1 MPDAGDRTVVEIV
14 TETKAIDRLMA
25 FAPAI
30 IAAGTRVPNR
40 CIAATAVGCGVL
52 EAFDIEARPF
62 PVLVEIANRAFIEAR
77 ARGADDVTAIARGGH
92 ILVINREP
100 VPNGWCGHLMIHL
113 PAHALLMDLD
123 FQQFR
128 REAQQIAAAPAELF
142 PWPAGTTART
152 YTNRDGARI
161 VIQATDDRTFEASP
175 DWRDLNRRRPM
186 VGELVRAIRKNRLTK
201 GATD

>member
-1 MPDAGDRTVVEIV
+1 M
-14 TETKAIDRLMA
+14 TESKVIDRLRE

-52 EAFDIEARPF
+52 EAFDIDARPF
-62 PVLVEIANRAFIEAR
+62 PVLVEIANRAFVEAR

-92 ILVINREP
+92 VMTISRVP
-100 VPNGWCGHLMIHL
+100 VLNGWCGHLMIHV

-128 REAQQIAAAPAELF
+128 RLEQQIAAAPAELF
-142 PWPAGTTART
+142 PWPAGTTSRA
-152 YTNRDGARI
+152 YTNGDGARI
-161 VIQATDDRTFEASP
+161 AIEATADRLWERSP
-175 DWRDLNRRRPM
+175 DWSDLTRRRPM
-186 VGELVRAIRKNRLTK
+186 VTELIRAIRKNRLGHNK
-201 GATD
+201 GAAD